1 MAPKSR
7 QHIIPVSYQ
16 KAFCDATPPEGHPPN
31 TPFEPGVWII
41 EKDLDGTPYRKAP
54 NNVLV
59 EQRFYTLRTDNPAEP
74 VIEEWLSATETKYAR
89 VLRRLLNASEV
100 SPDEWGDLLMFV
112 GVLHARTQS
121 QVDLWQRQF
130 GKLEELTRMV
140 ERAHREREDF
150 SDSQFV
156 DWDEIGKRS
165 IRDRAESFAQ
175 VMSEGAVYIVENR
188 TDIPFITSDTP
199 TALGHVFPDDLR
211 SWHVPEWLLRE
222 DLDRSTRGFVCCCPI
237 SPTLAIFASHCLG
250 VPGELRRH
258 VTSNGAFVASLVRF
272 LIGSA
277 NSVLLAHKPKPFP
290 AFVLEAFRQSRQ
302 LANPYDEIK
311 TFVRLTSP
319 QSRFTIEASDV
330 RQELD
335 GPVGLLRFRTSD
347 RDQLEA
353 AASIGAF
360 VECEYRIDGG
370 AQSGMMRN
378 VYFQEVAAT
387 VSDDSV
393 LRQQL

>member
-16 KAFCDATPPEGHPPN
+16 KAFCDATPPEGHRAD

-41 EKDLDGTPYRKAP
+41 DKDLYGTPYRKAP

-59 EQRFYTLRTDNPAEP
+59 ERRFYTLRTDNPAEP
-74 VIEEWLSATETKYAR
+74 VIEEWLSTTETKYAR
-89 VLRRLLNASEV
+89 VLRKLLNDSEV

-121 QVDLWQRQF
+121 QVALWQRQY
-130 GKLEELTRMV
+130 GELEELTRMV
-140 ERAHREREDF
+140 ERAHTDREDF
-150 SDSQFV
+150 SDTQFV
-156 DWDEIGKRS
+156 DWDEVGKRS
-165 IRDRAESFAQ
+165 IRDRAESFAHI
-175 VMSEGAVYIVENR
+175 MSEGAVYIVENR
-188 TDIPFITSDTP
+188 TEIPFITSDTP
-199 TALGHVFPDDLR
+199 TALGHVFPDELR

-222 DLDRSTRGFVCCCPI
+222 DVDRSTRGFVCCCPI
-237 SPTLAIFASHCLG
+237 TPTLAIFASHSLG

-258 VTSNGAFVASLVRF
+258 VTSNGAFVASLVWF

-277 NSVLLAHKPKPFP
+277 DSVLLAHKPKPFP
-290 AFVLEAFRQSRQ
+290 DFVVEAFRKSIQ
-302 LANPYDEIK
+302 LANAKDEIK
-311 TFVRLTSP
+311 TYVRLTGP

-330 RQELD
+330 RQELE
-335 GPVGLLRFRTSD
+335 GPVGILRFRTSD
-347 RDQLEA
+347 RDQLQA
-353 AASIGAF
+353 AASIGSF

-370 AQSGMMRN
+370 ARSGMMRN
-378 VYFQEVAAT
+378 VRFQSVAAT
-387 VSDDSV
+387 ASEDSV